1 MRKRIQ
7 EHDREI
13 RFARTQT
20 SAVSERSNE
29 TGHIPIWSKVKFI
42 DRDPHWYTR
51 GVKET
56 IHIILRPSNIN
67 IDGGIKKKSADMCGS
82 TTPLTCAR
90 AINYTGSPVI
100 KD

>member
-1 MRKRIQ
+1 MRERIQ
-7 EHDREI
+7 EHDRDI

-20 SAVSERSNE
+20 SAVSERPNE

-56 IHIILRPSNIN
+56 IHIRLHPSNIN
-67 IDGGIKKKSADMCGS
+67 EDSGIKKKSSDMCGS

-90 AINYTGSPVI
+90 A
-100 KD
+100 